1 VTSNVPPMNDIR
13 ELLRLPSPA
22 PRPQALAYDGS
33 VLWMGSIETR
43 RLYAIDPSKWT
54 LVDETQIAVLPWGM
68 TVVGDELRVVCGEG
82 EDDDRFVRRFVPGH
96 GLRDDG
102 RFACPEHTGSQL
114 GYDGDFL
121 YLSQWY
127 RRRILQLDDAG
138 RVLREIPV
146 SHQVCG
152 QVIVGGRFYLVTTED
167 ENTNDF
173 WLTRVDA
180 HGEQPVCE
188 DLARIP
194 FGARSLTFDGE
205 RFWTNHR
212 ENNETVAFAHP

>member
-1 VTSNVPPMNDIR
+1 MNDIS

-22 PRPQALAYDGS
+22 PRPQALAYDGT

-54 LVDETQIAVLPWGM
+54 LVDETQTTVLPWGM

-82 EDDDRFVRRFVPGH
+82 AEDDRYVRRFIPGH

-114 GYDGDFL
+114 SYDGDFL

-138 RVLREIPV
+138 RVLREIPLN
-146 SHQVCG
+146 HQVCG
-152 QVIVGGRFYLVTTED
+152 QVIVSGKFYLVTTED
-167 ENTNDF
+167 ESTNDY

-180 HGEQPVCE
+180 HGEKPVCE